1 MWEKTLKFLYFLT
14 VSGTSDERMST
25 TKLDSQ
31 SNDDL
36 KKEVDTLKMK
46 IAAVNVR

>member
-1 MWEKTLKFLYFLT
+1 MIKFYLLT
-14 VSGTSDERMST
+14 VSGTSDDRMAT

-36 KKEVDTLKMK
+36 KKEVDTLKIK
-46 IAAVNVR
+46 LAAVSVR